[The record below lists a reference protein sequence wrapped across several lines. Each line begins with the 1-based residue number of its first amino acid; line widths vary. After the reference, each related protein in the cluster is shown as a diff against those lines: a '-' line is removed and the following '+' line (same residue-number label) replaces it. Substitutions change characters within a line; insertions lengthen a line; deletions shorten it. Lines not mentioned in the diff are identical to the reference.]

1 MTEEQKF
8 SSGDTVRLKGGL
20 DAHLMTVT
28 AASAHTVLC
37 SWFGHNGKVQFAPY
51 GVDDLELVRDDD
63 RPLAA
68 T

>member
-8 SSGDTVRLKGGL
+8 QPGDTVRLKGGI
-20 DAHLMTVT
+20 DAHLMTVK
-28 AASAHTVLC
+28 AASQHTVLC

-51 GVDDLELVRDDD
+51 DAADLELVEDDQ
-63 RPLAA
+63 PPAA

>member
-1 MTEEQKF
+1 VTQEQKF
-8 SSGDTVRLKGGL
+8 RTGDTVRLKGGI

-28 AASAHTVLC
+28 AASHHTVLC

-51 GVDDLELVRDDD
+51 DVDDLEFVANGD
-63 RPLAA
+63 RPPAA